1 MKRRFNKEKCVMSL
15 AKVYGVSPTTY
26 VRIMNSFAWINECDG
41 LTSEEMREL
50 GYMTDEDWEIE
61 VEE

>member
-1 MKRRFNKEKCVMSL
+1 MSL